1 MTTEYLQQMKADLL
15 STYRDELCE
24 ASIADINRAATL
36 QEFIDVL
43 HTYSAFL
50 AYKSIPKIDW
60 VRKWFA
66 DYKDEAE
73 ALGCYIDRVVSVTN
87 PTTPVIA
94 YGRSNIS
101 LIVTKAGL
109 YNITLQD
116 DSYCSIVAYY
126 ASMIRVR
133 QKDNSQAH
141 IIHQDNRSVIKIRKV

>member
-1 MTTEYLQQMKADLL
+1 MKADLL
-15 STYRDELCE
+15 ETYKSDLCE
-24 ASIADINRAATL
+24 DSIEAVQNAQTL
-36 QEFIDVL
+36 QDFINVL

-50 AYKSIPKIDW
+50 KYKSIPKIDW

-141 IIHQDNRSVIKIRKV
+141 IIHQDNRAIIKIRKV

>member
-1 MTTEYLQQMKADLL
+1 MTNEYLLAMKADLL
-15 STYRDELCE
+15 STYQADLCE
-24 ASIADINRAATL
+24 DSIEDINRATTL
-36 QEFIDVL
+36 QEFIGVL

-50 AYKSIPKIDW
+50 MYKSIPKIDW
-60 VRKWFA
+60 VRKWFS

-73 ALGCYIDRVVSVTN
+73 ACGCYIDRIVTITN
-87 PTTPVIA
+87 PAMPIVA

-116 DSYCSIVAYY
+116 DSYCSIVSYY

-133 QKDNSQAH
+133 QKDNSRAH
-141 IIHQDNRSVIKIRKV
+141 IIHKDNRSIIKIRKV

>member
-1 MTTEYLQQMKADLL
+1 MKSEYLAAMKADLL
-15 STYRDELCE
+15 ETYKSDLCE
-24 ASIADINRAATL
+24 DSIEAVQNAQTL
-36 QEFIDVL
+36 QDFINVL

-50 AYKSIPKIDW
+50 KYKSIPKIDW

-141 IIHQDNRSVIKIRKV
+141 IIHQDNRSIIKIRKV

>member
-1 MTTEYLQQMKADLL
+1 MKSEYLAAMKADLL
-15 STYRDELCE
+15 ETYKSDLCE
-24 ASIADINRAATL
+24 DSIEAVQNAQTL
-36 QEFIDVL
+36 QDFINVL

-50 AYKSIPKIDW
+50 KYKSIPKIDA

-141 IIHQDNRSVIKIRKV
+141 IIHQDNRSIIKIRKV